1 MQKYLDLIYF
11 KRKEIISIT
20 IILVL
25 VIIILFQSFHNDK
38 EIEINESNII
48 EKKESKLKEVDIEK
62 IIVDIKGEINKP
74 GIYEMNN
81 GNRIIDVITKA
92 GGLTKSADTNSIN
105 LSEKI
110 VDEMVIIIPTLN
122 INNTS
127 ELTDKKVI
135 NDLPKDKRISIN
147 TASIDELMTIKGI
160 GTTKAKKIIEYRNKN
175 GKFKKI
181 EDIKKVSG
189 IGNSTFEKI
198 KNYIKI

>member
-38 EIEINESNII
+38 EIEINESKII
-48 EKKESKLKEVDIEK
+48 KKKESKLKEEDIEK

-92 GGLTKSADTNSIN
+92 GGLTKNADTNSIN

>member
-48 EKKESKLKEVDIEK
+48 EKKESKQKEVDNEK

-92 GGLTKSADTNSIN
+92 GGLTKNADTNSIN

-127 ELTDKKVI
+127 ILTDKKVI

-160 GTTKAKKIIEYRNKN
+160 GTTKAKNIIEYRNKN

-181 EDIKKVSG
+181 EDIKEVSG

>member
-48 EKKESKLKEVDIEK
+48 EKKESKLKEEDIEK

-92 GGLTKSADTNSIN
+92 GGLTKNADTNSIN